1 MKYFW
6 GQPDASIKFCE
17 DKYVH
22 NKYVAEYY
30 NSLSAGVYFLVGCFF
45 YNTRLKHI
53 ANDLFV
59 LSIGT
64 LLFHMTMRA
73 WGQMMDEAAMI
84 LLSFDVISDVT
95 KIKRIYVLP
104 ILGFYF
110 YFHQYFTIFLIIFVF
125 MQIYLTKLGLEKT
138 NPIQKRY
145 LYLYILSFAIGLFF
159 WLGDLFLCDYT
170 KALNF
175 HMQWHIFSS
184 LGITFGLLSIL

>member
-6 GQPDASIKFCE
+6 GHPDASIKFCE

-45 YNTRLKHI
+45 YNSRLKHI
-53 ANDLFV
+53 ANDLFA

-110 YFHQYFTIFLIIFVF
+110 YLVVSTYAV
-125 MQIYLTKLGLEKT
+125 
-138 NPIQKRY
+138 
-145 LYLYILSFAIGLFF
+145 
-159 WLGDLFLCDYT
+159 
-170 KALNF
+170 
-175 HMQWHIFSS
+175 
-184 LGITFGLLSIL
+184 